1 MNNEKNCRLGNRTE
15 IVSINFRTPINM
27 TTKDELSKEIRC
39 KLNNILPVIE
49 GNSNLVVDKVVLKLN
64 QKVVSGI
71 LLNTSIIKD

>member
-1 MNNEKNCRLGNRTE
+1 
-15 IVSINFRTPINM
+15 M

-39 KLNNILPVIE
+39 KLNNILPMIE

-71 LLNTSIIKD
+71 LLNTTIIKD